1 MTRGTLEAVLS
12 AKPRLILALAFQLNS
27 SKPLI
32 K

>member
-12 AKPRLILALAFQLNS
+12 AKPRLILALACQSNS
-27 SKPLI
+27 IKPLI